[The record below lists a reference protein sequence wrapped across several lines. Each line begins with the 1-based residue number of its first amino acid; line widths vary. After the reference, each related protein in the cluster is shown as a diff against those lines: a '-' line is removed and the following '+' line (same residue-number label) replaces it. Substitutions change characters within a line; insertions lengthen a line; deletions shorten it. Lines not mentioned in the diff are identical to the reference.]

1 MRPSRLLPT
10 LPVSRRACLLVAGT
24 TLGCIAATVPRP
36 AYSDPPAGVATTITA
51 RVTDLRDTPG
61 PLDIAIV
68 GHRIRDFTETRPTS
82 LRYVV
87 RTFGDFSDADLEP
100 EHRQVVRE
108 FVLELNRD
116 GEPGSERNVRISCR
130 DGALIAEVISN
141 ATREVI
147 ATVSVYRRD
156 PRTLVVSGHPRL
168 VGARSYFWYSDYHL
182 DGSADCGSSD
192 GFPVTCQDDVPEH
205 GWIRLDH
212 PGWPAST
219 GQRLR

>member
-1 MRPSRLLPT
+1 MRPSRLLHT
-10 LPVSRRACLLVAGT
+10 SPVSRRACLLVTGT
-24 TLGCIAATVPRP
+24 TLGCLAAAVPRP
-36 AYSDPPAGVATTITA
+36 AYGDPPGGVATTITA
-51 RVTDLRDTPG
+51 RVTDPRDTPG
-61 PLDIAIV
+61 PLDVAVV
-68 GHRIRDFTETRPTS
+68 GHRIRDYSAMRLTS

-87 RTFGDFSDADLEP
+87 RTFTGFSDADLEP
-100 EHRQVVRE
+100 DSRRVVRE

-130 DGALIAEVISN
+130 DGDLVAEVISN

-147 ATVSVYRRD
+147 ATVPVHRRD

-182 DGSADCGSSD
+182 EGSADCGSSD

-212 PGWPAST
+212 PGWPAAA
-219 GQRLR
+219 GQSLR

>member
-1 MRPSRLLPT
+1 MRPSLLLQT
-10 LPVSRRACLLVAGT
+10 SPVSPRACLLVAGT
-24 TLGCIAATVPRP
+24 SLGCLAAAVPRP
-36 AYSDPPAGVATTITA
+36 AYSDPPGGWATTITA
-51 RVTDLRDTPG
+51 RVTDPRDTPG
-61 PLDIAIV
+61 LLDVAIV
-68 GHRIRDFTETRPTS
+68 GHRIRDYRATRPTS

-87 RTFGDFSDADLEP
+87 RTFTAFSDADLEP
-100 EHRQVVRE
+100 ESHRVVRE

-130 DGALIAEVISN
+130 DGDLVADVISN

-147 ATVSVYRRD
+147 ATVPVYRRD

-168 VGARSYFWYSDYHL
+168 VGARSYFWYSDYHV

-192 GFPVTCQDDVPEH
+192 GFPVTCQDDVPER

-212 PGWPAST
+212 PGWPASA